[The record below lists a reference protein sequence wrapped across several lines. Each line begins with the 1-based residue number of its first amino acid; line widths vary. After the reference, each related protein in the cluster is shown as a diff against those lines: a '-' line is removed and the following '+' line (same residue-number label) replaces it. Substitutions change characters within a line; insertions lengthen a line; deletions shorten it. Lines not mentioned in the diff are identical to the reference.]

1 MEQQTPQTEPPRTE
15 LRPPS
20 KAPWV
25 VLAAA
30 LVAAVAL
37 LVWLRHRA
45 APPAP
50 QVAESPAPAV
60 GPNEPATPPRALP
73 AAPSLAAV
81 STHPLFRRGV
91 EEGDVERRW
100 AVITDNL
107 AEGVSPRK
115 QLEFLAPSR
124 PFAVVERAGRTVI
137 APESYHRYDAFAD
150 AVASVDV
157 PMLIAVYRQLH
168 GAIEA
173 AYRKLGYPG
182 ASLDAVTVRALRRLV
197 AAPVRDVE
205 VPVQKSGGAWE
216 FADPALEELGA
227 VEKHLLRMGPR
238 NVRIIQGKAREIL
251 QQLGSVRVEPKPAR

>member
-1 MEQQTPQTEPPRTE
+1 MEPEAPRTE

-20 KAPWV
+20 KGPWI
-25 VLAAA
+25 VLAVA
-30 LVAAVAL
+30 LVAAVGVL
-37 LVWLRHRA
+37 LWLRHRA
-45 APPAP
+45 AAPPPPPA
-50 QVAESPAPAV
+50 AEAPAPA
-60 GPNEPATPPRALP
+60 PAEPAAPPRALP
-73 AAPSLAAV
+73 AAPSLAGV
-81 STHPLFRRGV
+81 STHPLYRRGL

-137 APESYHRYDAFAD
+137 APEAYHRYDAFAD
-150 AVASVDV
+150 AVASVDA
-157 PMLIAVYRQLH
+157 PMLLAVYRQLH

-182 ASLDAVTVRALRRLV
+182 ASLDAVTVRALRRIV
-197 AAPVRDVE
+197 AAPVRDAE
-205 VPVQKSGGAWE
+205 VPVEKAGGAWAFSE
-216 FADPALEELGA
+216 PALEELGA

-238 NVRIIQGKAREIL
+238 NERLIQAKAREL
-251 QQLGSVRVEPKPAR
+251 LGELPPGGAPAPPRTP